1 MALIYDQFRA
11 VALYLDPAKPSLQRL
26 PSADPS
32 LTVVAEIAA
41 ATKMRGTASRASL
54 LHALLDTWDIY
65 ECDVLLIDSLHVF
78 HVSCQSDIAANL
90 HRFISKGIN
99 VISLGEPWLDT
110 RQMSCSGLIEY
121 VAWISRFSSDLHKE
135 RVIEGLA
142 KARSNGVSL
151 GRPADP
157 VKPSYNEVAYLRES
171 RSLSWTEVFKALGG
185 KWSVATL
192 RRIYRTGG
200 SVFE

>member
-11 VALYLDPAKPSLQRL
+11 VALYLDPAKPSLQSL

-41 ATKMRGTASRASL
+41 ATKMRGAASRASL

-78 HVSCQSDIAANL
+78 HVSSQADIPANL
-90 HRFISKGIN
+90 GRFLSKGIN
-99 VISLGEPWLDT
+99 VVSLGEPWLDT
-110 RQMSCSGLIEY
+110 RHVSCKGLVEY
-121 VAWISRFSSDLHKE
+121 VSWISSFSSAIHKAN
-135 RVIEGLA
+135 VINGLA
-142 KARSNGVSL
+142 KARTNGVSL
-151 GRPADP
+151 GRPVNP
-157 VKPSYNEVAYLRES
+157 TKPTFDEVAFLREA
-171 RSLSWTEVFKALGG
+171 RSLSWTGIFNELGG

-192 RRIYRTGG
+192 RRIYG
-200 SVFE
+200 SGKSI